1 MVTNPPPAVA
11 TNPGRGGVV
20 VQAAGAMAQ
29 GLEVEQAGS
38 DGLVT
43 LPCPAP
49 GTDFWFEGPG
59 VSASPQ
65 VELYLMNT
73 DSQPADAEVDVLT
86 DSGPLLGASDTG
98 IIVPPN
104 SLVTQSLGGIL
115 HGSHALSLHVS
126 TSVGRVAA
134 AVRMTSGSG
143 SPGAWLPPTQ
153 DPSTSLIIP
162 GLPGTPGPVTL
173 YLAVP
178 GNANAQVK
186 VAAVTGKGTYQ
197 PTGGTGIDLPGAS
210 AVSVQLP
217 SLSGVAAALRVSA
230 NVPIVASAV
239 ISGGEGGAPGAI
251 APASGP
257 VSQQG
262 IASANPAGFA
272 GSAQLVI
279 SAPGA
284 AAIVEVTTATSKI
297 SLAGH
302 AGTPVSVP
310 AGHTVVVPVGPPPGG
325 GSATFAVM
333 VAPVGRSGPVYVG
346 RVIRSGG
353 TVRTIMPLN
362 GNLTLVPLAPA
373 RDSLDAAGG

>member
-1 MVTNPPPAVA
+1 VA

-49 GTDFWFEGPG
+49 GTDFWFAGPG
-59 VSASPQ
+59 VSSSPQ
-65 VELYLMNT
+65 IALYLMDT

-98 IIVPPN
+98 IIVPPH
-104 SLVTQSLGGIL
+104 SMVTQSLGGIL

-126 TSVGRVAA
+126 TSVGRVAV
-134 AVRMTSGSG
+134 AVRMTNAGG

-153 DPSTSLIIP
+153 DPSTSLTIP
-162 GLPGTPGPVTL
+162 GLPGAPGPVTL

-186 VAAVTGKGTYQ
+186 VDAVTAKGTYQ

-210 AVSVQLP
+210 AVAVQLP
-217 SLSGVAAALRVSA
+217 SLSSVAAALRVSA
-230 NVPIVASAV
+230 NVPIIASAV
-239 ISGGEGGAPGAI
+239 ITGGEAGAPGAI
-251 APASGP
+251 APASAA
-257 VSQQG
+257 VSEQG
-262 IASANPAGFA
+262 IASADPSGLA
-272 GSAQLVI
+272 GSTQLVI
-279 SAPGA
+279 SAPGTA
-284 AAIVEVTTATSKI
+284 ATVKVIAATAKVSV
-297 SLAGH
+297 AGQ
-302 AGTPVSVP
+302 AGTNISVP
-310 AGHTVVVPVGPPPGG
+310 AGHTVVIAVNPPPGG
-325 GSATFAVM
+325 SGTFAIV
-333 VAPVGRSGPVYVG
+333 VIPQGGSGPVYVG

-353 TVRTIMPLN
+353 TVRTIMPLT

-373 RDSLDAAGG
+373 QDSLDAAGS